1 MHVSARIFQAVLL
14 RYIDDTKCQRR
25 KEKEKK
31 KKKRKKRERK
41 ERTNDLESELSLDAT
56 ANG

>member
-1 MHVSARIFQAVLL
+1 MHVYQLVYSRPSSFVILTTQNV
-14 RYIDDTKCQRR
+14 KEGKG
-25 KEKEKK
+25 KEKER
-31 KKKRKKRERK
+31 RKKRERK